1 MNVTSSSVS
10 TSAQSSPQFSDAT
23 GCKQWLKVLPLT
35 NIYLAH
41 ATLTSQ
47 IELINRTQI
56 DQLERLKIS
65 ELLRDPISF
74 VQAEMAKKFLGKPL
88 PLKPDQLNTWNS
100 VAGLWT
106 ALGASYLLSLQA
118 CLEENSEVVAHAAL
132 ITQRC
137 LRYTGLLLL
146 EYYRIYREID
156 KSVWKQAHEMYALA
170 ERRGYA
176 MDVVRD
182 SLNKQADSAT
192 CAASYAQI
200 LLTNLADPYRLTPRQ
215 LALLDR
221 WLDKWGVRVTIAAIP
236 PADSSL
242 SVIGV
247 DLAASAPP
255 VIVHDGVTLADP
267 RYLDIE
273 RLATTFRKRIK
284 QLRSDGNPA
293 ALGLGEDCSQTECVD
308 LLTVLYQHWC
318 ESAPKRRNF
327 TRRSGAEKAQVVF
340 SVAAI
345 HFFLG
350 GEKPFK
356 QPSKKENLSTREIE
370 DLQIFGR
377 VSSQTEKLHIS
388 QLGFSLETWLVEDE
402 GALGFRLNRP
412 SQDGMRINL
421 KQLIAIR
428 PSDSNA
434 YALSVIKWL
443 VFPPNGGINVGVRVL
458 PGAPMAIAV
467 RPVVLTPDAGNKY
480 VQAFLLPDMPV
491 LKETA
496 SLVLT
501 PGWFA
506 PGKLVEIHVGD
517 ETLTVKLDRLIE
529 SGCDYERAGFVRV

>member
-1 MNVTSSSVS
+1 MNLTSPPEPISSH
-10 TSAQSSPQFSDAT
+10 SSPQFSDAAA
-23 GCKQWLKVLPLT
+23 CKQWLKTLPLT

-47 IELINRTQI
+47 IELINRTPI
-56 DQLERLKIS
+56 DHMERLKIN
-65 ELLRDPISF
+65 ELLRDPIAF
-74 VQAEMAKKFLGKPL
+74 VQTEMAKKFLGKPL
-88 PLKPDQLNTWNS
+88 PLKPDQLNNWNS

-137 LRYTGLLLL
+137 LRYTGLLLM

-156 KSVWKQAHEMYALA
+156 KNVWQQAHEMYALA

-182 SLNKQADSAT
+182 SLNTQADSAT

-215 LALLDR
+215 LSLLDR
-221 WLDKWGVRVTIAAIP
+221 WLDKWGVRVTITAIP
-236 PADSSL
+236 PADTSL
-242 SVIGV
+242 SLIGV

-255 VIVHDGVTLADP
+255 VVMRDDVKLADP
-267 RYLDIE
+267 RYLDID

-284 QLRSDGNPA
+284 QLRMDGNPA
-293 ALGLGEDCSQTECVD
+293 ALGLGEDCTQAECAD

-340 SVAAI
+340 SMAAI

-356 QPSKKENLSTREIE
+356 QPSKKESFSTREVE

-402 GALGFRLNRP
+402 GALGFRLKRP
-412 SQDGMRINL
+412 SQDGMRISL

-443 VFPPNGGINVGVRVL
+443 VFPPNGGVNIGVRVL
-458 PGAPMAIAV
+458 PGAPLAIAV

-480 VQAFLLPDMPV
+480 IQAFLLPDMPV
-491 LKETA
+491 LQETT
-496 SLVLT
+496 SLVLP

-506 PGKLVEIHVGD
+506 PGKHVEIHTG
-517 ETLTVKLDRLIE
+517 EENLTVKLLKLIE
-529 SGCDYERAGFVRV
+529 SGSDYERVGFVRV